1 MFLKKEGKFMVKKVI
16 HDNSHLNLEQRKTIQ
31 NGIEAGLSKVEIAKL
46 LAKDPS
52 TIGKEIKKHRKLKP
66 RNVFNLDSLCI
77 HLKECHGCKKK
88 CDRYEETRC
97 SRRDRSPG
105 SCNKCPNVSR
115 CHLDKYFYYASQAEE
130 TYQYTLRDSR
140 EGINL
145 NTTERRE
152 IAEIIAPLL
161 EQGQS
166 INQILSTHKEIKQCY
181 KTLYNYIEMGV
192 FKDFGIDNFSLKEQV
207 NRKISQVKYKKRKA
221 PVNYTGHTYTDYL
234 QFVSENPSIQTTEMD
249 TVMNDLTG
257 PYIQTFIF
265 EKTGFMIGFLHK
277 EKTSISMSNAL
288 NELQKKLGDAEF
300 KQLFSLLLTDRGS
313 EFEKS
318 ELFEVNI
325 DTGEIRLNIFYC
337 DAMKS
342 SQKPHVENN
351 HNYIRDILPN
361 GIDLNFLTQ
370 KKLNLMFSHINSTP
384 RKSLNY
390 KTPYEVFTFMYGKD
404 VAKRL
409 NIQEIQRDKVILK
422 PYLLK

>member
-1 MFLKKEGKFMVKKVI
+1 MIKKI
-16 HDNSHLNLEQRKTIQ
+16 IYDNSHLNLEQRKIIQ
-31 NGIEAGLSKVEIAKL
+31 NGIESGISKVEIAKL
-46 LAKDPS
+46 LVKDPS

-88 CDRYEETRC
+88 CDRYEEAKC

-105 SCNKCPNVSR
+105 ACNKCPNISN

-130 TYQYTLRDSR
+130 SYLYTLKDSR

-145 NTTERRE
+145 NTTERRK
-152 IAEIIAPLL
+152 IAEIITPLL

-207 NRKISQVKYKKRKA
+207 NRKISKVKYKKRKE

-234 QFVSENPSIQTTEMD
+234 QFISENPNIQTTEMD
-249 TVMNDLTG
+249 TVMNDLSG

-265 EKTGFMIGFLHK
+265 EKTGFMIGYLHK
-277 EKTSISMSNAL
+277 EKTSESMSNTL
-288 NELQKKLGDAEF
+288 SKLQDKLEDEEF
-300 KQLFSLLLTDRGS
+300 RQLFSLLLTDRGS

-318 ELFEVNI
+318 QLFEVNT
-325 DTGEIRLNIFYC
+325 DTGEIRSNIFYC

-384 RKSLNY
+384 KNH
-390 KTPYEVFTFMYGKD
+390 
-404 VAKRL
+404 
-409 NIQEIQRDKVILK
+409 
-422 PYLLK
+422 